1 LLEGKRRMAKK
12 MRRSARNAATAT
24 KNFAKWLP
32 KGVESFFRQ
41 IPPTAK
47 RTRPWIVSFRG
58 ALTLLCLI
66 LVFVLPL
73 ITSNEFVLGIFVTA
87 NILVI
92 FAASWDLLAG
102 FAGQSSFGH
111 AAFLGI
117 GGYIGGAM
125 VKYYGQPW
133 WVSLFVAAVVAV
145 IFALIIGIPCLRLR
159 GPYFSLGTLAFALIL
174 YALFQSGTL
183 KPWLGGSEGV
193 SEVPPLSS
201 DPRIAYVIILVMMIL
216 SILAMLAISNSRVG
230 TVFKAIRD
238 DPTSAEAS
246 GINTTKYKLVALM
259 VSAFFAGI
267 AGSLYAFQFRGV
279 SPEIFNTEYSFYAIV
294 MASLGGIATVFGSI
308 GGAYFFWFLTE
319 FLSGIVGFSLLLFA
333 IVLMIVLRFLP
344 GGAVRP
350 TMERLREFWDI
361 LRGK

>member
-1 LLEGKRRMAKK
+1 MAKA
-12 MRRSARNAATAT
+12 MRRSVRNAGTAT

-32 KGVESFFRQ
+32 KAVKNFFLQ

-47 RTRPWIVSFRG
+47 RTKPWAVSFRG
-58 ALTLLCLI
+58 SLTVLCLI
-66 LVFVLPL
+66 LVFALPVF
-73 ITSNEFVLGIFVTA
+73 ISNEFILGIFTTA

-125 VKYYGQPW
+125 VRYFHQPW
-133 WVSLFVAAVVAV
+133 WASVFLAAAVAV
-145 IFALIIGIPCLRLR
+145 IFSLIIGIPCLRLK
-159 GPYFSLGTLAFALIL
+159 GPYFSLGTLAFSLIL
-174 YALFQSGTL
+174 YDLFQSGTL
-183 KPWLGGSEGV
+183 KPWLGGTEGV
-193 SEVPPLSS
+193 AEIPPFTS
-201 DPRIAYVIILVMMIL
+201 DPRIEYIVILALMII

-238 DPTSAEAS
+238 DATSAEAS

-259 VSAFFAGI
+259 ISAFFAGI
-267 AGSLYAFQFRGV
+267 AGSLYALHFSAA
-279 SPEIFNTEYSFYAIV
+279 SPELYNTEYSFYAIV
-294 MASLGGIATVFGSI
+294 MASLGGIATIFGSI

-333 IVLMIVLRFLP
+333 IVLIIVLRFLP

-350 TMERLREFWDI
+350 TIERLRELWDI